1 MLGLLIKDLQLI
13 KKQGSIF
20 FLMIIFG
27 VIMLKNSDS
36 YVSVYV
42 TYCIVFGGLLVLNTI
57 SYDSFDNGYA
67 YIFTLPVTP
76 RLYVAEKYL
85 LAILGSGV
93 GCVFAI
99 GMIAVLQGNAGLW
112 ERLGFSLGA
121 WLGILLVIS
130 IMLPLN
136 LKYGTEKSRILTVVW
151 VVAVAALMALVSEFG
166 DVVPLQDAG
175 TQLFQTL
182 EKLGGIGLLLVGG
195 GLTAVVFLL
204 SMAVSTRIM
213 QKKEF

>member
-20 FLMIIFG
+20 FLMVIFG
-27 VIMLKNSDS
+27 VIMLRNSDS

-57 SYDSFDNGYA
+57 SYDSFDDGYA

-85 LAILGSGV
+85 LAILGSGA

-121 WLGILLVIS
+121 WQGILLVIS

-166 DVVPLQDAG
+166 DVLPIQAG
-175 TQLFQTL
+175 TQFLQTL
-182 EKLGGIGLLLVGG
+182 EKLGSIGLLLAGG
-195 GLTAVVFLL
+195 ILTAAVFLL
-204 SMAVSTRIM
+204 SMAASTRIM

>member
-13 KKQGSIF
+13 KKQGSTF
-20 FLMIIFG
+20 FLMVIFG
-27 VIMLKNSDS
+27 VILLMNSDS

-42 TYCIVFGGLLVLNTI
+42 TYCMIFGGLLVLGTI

-67 YIFTLPVTP
+67 YLFTLPVTP
-76 RLYVAEKYL
+76 KLYVAEKYL
-85 LAILGSGV
+85 LAILGSGA

-99 GMIAVLQGNAGLW
+99 GMMVILQGNAGLW
-112 ERLGFSLGA
+112 ESLGFSLGA

-136 LKYGTEKSRILTVVW
+136 LKYGTEKSRILTVVC
-151 VVAVAALMALVSEFG
+151 AMAAAALMALVSEFG
-166 DVVPLQDAG
+166 DVLTHQAG
-175 TQLFQTL
+175 TQFLQTL
-182 EKLGGIGLLLVGG
+182 ERLGSIGLLLAGG
-195 GLTAVVFLL
+195 ILTAAVFLL

-213 QKKEF
+213 QKKEY

>member
-20 FLMIIFG
+20 FLVVIFG
-27 VIMLKNSDS
+27 VILLRNSDS

-42 TYCIVFGGLLVLNTI
+42 TYCIVLGGLLVLNTI
-57 SYDSFDNGYA
+57 SYDNFDNGYA
-67 YIFTLPVTP
+67 YLFTLPVTP
-76 RLYVAEKYL
+76 KLYVAEKYL
-85 LAILGSGV
+85 LAILCSGA

-99 GMIAVLQGNAGLW
+99 GMMAVLQENAGLW

-121 WLGILLVIS
+121 WLGILWVIS

-136 LKYGTEKSRILTVVW
+136 LKYGTEKSRILTFVW
-151 VVAVAALMALVSEFG
+151 VIAVAALMALVSEFG
-166 DVVPLQDAG
+166 DVVLPQAG
-175 TQLFQTL
+175 TQLLQTL
-182 EKLGGIGLLLVGG
+182 EKLGSIGLLLAGG
-195 GLTAVVFLL
+195 GLTAAVFLL

-213 QKKEF
+213 QKKEY